1 LFVSLSVPDSKIKNP
16 TSKIENK
23 PAGKFLS
30 RQLIPFDL
38 VVAAHN
44 RFGSLGTTLGYDHA
58 FLRFLLFNQ
67 TFHLK

>member
-1 LFVSLSVPDSKIKNP
+1 MSIQDSKIENP
-16 TSKIENK
+16 KSKIENK
-23 PAGKFLS
+23 PAGKLLS
-30 RQLIPFDL
+30 RRLIPFDL

-44 RFGSLGTTLGYDHA
+44 RFGSLGTALGYDHA